1 MPTTPKSDA
10 FATWLQDIGPVVD
23 QALAEELK
31 RMDPGAMSE
40 ALHQALH
47 YSLLGPG
54 KRVRPALCLL
64 ACEAH
69 GGRRENALAAGVAL
83 EAIHAYSLV
92 HDDLPCMDDDA
103 LRRGRPTVHVAFD
116 EASAVLAGDAL
127 QAFAFQVLSAQEQTP
142 NALAQVACLAQASGA
157 NGMVGGQALDMEA
170 EGAEVT
176 FQAVLDLHR
185 GKTGALLEASLELG
199 ALAAGVPSQT
209 AQAWQDFGHAVGLL
223 FQATDDLLDATAS
236 SEVLG
241 KTAGKD
247 HAVGKATLAA
257 VLGLTGLNELIA
269 EEVRRAESALSALE
283 LSPSPAQ
290 EALAALPSFLA
301 CRTR

>member
-10 FATWLQDIGPVVD
+10 FATWLQDVGPVVE
-23 QALAEELK
+23 QALGEGLK
-31 RMDPGAMSE
+31 RFAPSAMSE
-40 ALHQALH
+40 ALFQALH

-69 GGRRENALAAGVAL
+69 GGRREQALAPAVAL

-103 LRRGRPTVHVAFD
+103 LQ
-116 EASAVLAGDAL
+116 AL
-127 QAFAFQVLSAQEQTP
+127 AFQVLSEQEHAP
-142 NALAQVACLAQASGA
+142 NALAQVARLAQAAGA
-157 NGMVGGQALDMEA
+157 NGMVGGQALDMAA
-170 EGAEVT
+170 EGREAT
-176 FQAVLDLHR
+176 LQAVLDLHR

-199 ALAAGVPSQT
+199 ALAAEVPPQR

-247 HAVGKATLAA
+247 HAVGKATLAS
-257 VLGLTGLNELIA
+257 VLGLEGLRELI
-269 EEVRRAESALSALE
+269 ESEVRRADGALFALE
-283 LSPSPAQ
+283 LPPSEAQ
-290 EALAALPSFLA
+290 KALAALPSFLA

>member
-1 MPTTPKSDA
+1 MPTTPKTDA
-10 FATWLQDIGPVVD
+10 FAAWLQDVGPAIER
-23 QALAEELK
+23 ALAQELDHLQ
-31 RMDPGAMSE
+31 RNAMAAS
-40 ALHQALH
+40 LHQGIH

-69 GGRRENALAAGVAL
+69 GGARELAWPPAVAL

-116 EASAVLAGDAL
+116 EATAVLVGDAL
-127 QAFAFQVLSAQEQTP
+127 QAFAFQVLSRQEP
-142 NALAQVACLAQASGA
+142 ASHALAQVQCLAQAAGPM
-157 NGMVGGQALDMEA
+157 GMVGGQALDMEA
-170 EGAEVT
+170 EGKEAT
-176 FQAVLDLHR
+176 LATVLAMHR

-199 ALAAGVPSQT
+199 ALAAKVSS
-209 AQAWQDFGHAVGLL
+209 AQAREWQPYGQAIGLL

-236 SEVLG
+236 SEILG

-247 HAVGKATLAA
+247 NAVGKATLAA
-257 VLGLTGLNELIA
+257 VLGLDGLRDLIQQ
-269 EEVRRAESALSALE
+269 EVHRAQLALE
-283 LSPSPAQ
+283 ALALPPSPAQ
-290 EALAALPSFLA
+290 RALAALPSFLA

>member
-10 FATWLQDIGPVVD
+10 FATWLQDVGPVVE
-23 QALAEELK
+23 QALGEGLK
-31 RMDPGAMSE
+31 RFAPSAMSE
-40 ALHQALH
+40 ALFQALH

-69 GGRRENALAAGVAL
+69 GGRREQALAPAVAL

-103 LRRGRPTVHVAFD
+103 LRRGRPTVHIAFD

-127 QAFAFQVLSAQEQTP
+127 QALAFQVLSEQEHAP
-142 NALAQVACLAQASGA
+142 NALAQVARLAQAAGA
-157 NGMVGGQALDMEA
+157 NGMVGGQALDMAA
-170 EGAEVT
+170 EGREAT
-176 FQAVLDLHR
+176 LQAVLDLHR

-199 ALAAGVPSQT
+199 ALAAEVPPQR

-247 HAVGKATLAA
+247 HAVGKATLAS
-257 VLGLTGLNELIA
+257 VLGLEGLRELI
-269 EEVRRAESALSALE
+269 ESEVRRADGALFALE
-283 LSPSPAQ
+283 LPPSEAQ
-290 EALAALPSFLA
+290 KALAALPSFLA